1 MLTETL
7 IFVQLREQLLSLQNL
22 LALIDTSAYQFK
34 NLFLGKVSIGQ
45 HTRHIIELLQCVHN
59 GYESGQIDYNHRKR
73 NLTLET
79 DKEIAAEAISDL
91 ILNIS
96 KPNKTLQLSVEK
108 VCEEDISFVM
118 TNYFR
123 EIVYNTEHTIHHKA
137 LIKVALHEMNL
148 NMVDE
153 NFGMAYSTMQYQ
165 KELKVELGKLTVKS

>member
-1 MLTETL
+1 MLTEKL

-22 LALIDTSAYQFK
+22 LALINDDTYQFK
-34 NLFLGKVSIGQ
+34 SLFLGDVSIGQ
-45 HTRHIIELLQCVHN
+45 HTRHIIELLQCVYN
-59 GYESGQIDYNHRKR
+59 GYESGQVDYNNRKR

-91 ILNIS
+91 VLHIS
-96 KPNKTLQLSVEK
+96 KPNKTLLISVEK
-108 VCEEDISFVM
+108 AFEEDISSVS

-137 LIKVALHEMNL
+137 LIKVALREMNL
-148 NMVDE
+148 NIVDE

-165 KELKVELGKLTVKS
+165 KELKVGS